1 MYFLQNCMQAISHA
15 VQHTLCDIA
24 VARVRNTTSRHIFAV
39 CHRNKLFVLPRDLV
53 VIDKWSCW
61 AGAETH

>member
-1 MYFLQNCMQAISHA
+1 MQAISHA

-24 VARVRNTTSRHIFAV
+24 VARVRRNTTSRHIFGCIKSV